1 MGLLLWVAL
10 DSTHAVEMHFSLL
23 TFALD
28 ANYIYN
34 KYPSIPVHTLFDC
47 HPERGVT
54 AMAFSRD
61 AKHLVT
67 LGAEEVQVSMT
78 A

>member
-10 DSTHAVEMHFSLL
+10 DFTCIHVFFVL
-23 TFALD
+23 TYALD
-28 ANYIYN
+28 CNHIYD
-34 KYPSIPVHTLFDC
+34 KYSSIPVRTLFNC
-47 HPERGVT
+47 HPEGGVT

-61 AKHLVT
+61 TKHLVT

-78 A
+78 T